1 VPRINPARN
10 VYSLSY
16 EQNDTVFKINL
27 KSVER
32 QNDFGEGE
40 TATDSYRML
49 DTRVTKTFSVNDKS
63 SMKVTLFANNLLDDV
78 ARNHSSFVKGPVPL
92 PGRNFGVK
100 FKLSF

>member
-1 VPRINPARN
+1 
-10 VYSLSY
+10 
-16 EQNDTVFKINL
+16 
-27 KSVER
+27 
-32 QNDFGEGE
+32 
-40 TATDSYRML
+40 ML

-78 ARNHSSFVKGPVPL
+78 ARNHSSFIKDQVPL